1 MPPDDAFRKLH
12 GRLPTD
18 QERHWLMTVQKAL
31 GIHDN
36 DAFWFIVLMLE
47 HYDALYREYPS
58 KMAEETMRAIASAKD
73 AFRLAATAEAAA
85 VHNALAE
92 EVART
97 SVAMARK
104 LVNRPFN
111 WHWVTSAAAIWVTF
125 GALCLTAGAK
135 LGSEGRPFWV
145 KDGASNPVLAAV
157 LGAPAG
163 WMIYALLLPAA
174 LHAVVGGWSMV
185 VHAEGTRRETAV
197 GVAVMAVALAATV
210 GCGAML
216 IRVL

>member
-1 MPPDDAFRKLH
+1 
-12 GRLPTD
+12 
-18 QERHWLMTVQKAL
+18 MTVQQAL
-31 GIHDN
+31 GLHDN
-36 DAFWFIVLMLE
+36 DAFWFVVLMLE
-47 HYDALYREYPS
+47 HYDGLYREYPRT
-58 KMAEETMRAIASAKD
+58 MAEETTRAITAAKE

-85 VHNALAE
+85 AHNALAE

-97 SVAMARK
+97 SVVIARK
-104 LVNRPFN
+104 LVNQPFD
-111 WHWVTSAAAIWVTF
+111 WRWVTSAAAMWVAF

-145 KDGASNPVLAAV
+145 KDGASKPVLAAV

-163 WMIYALLLPAA
+163 WMIVALLLPAA

-210 GCGAML
+210 GCGAVL